1 MGLIFWGRYGEEK
14 ICHSYRI
21 SKIDVSVI
29 HPVVSS
35 LCEVN
40 VGYSQRD
47 IIVFLRFVHRFPKTK
62 FYMLFFY
69 TQTFVVATTIQLY
82 DMHKEHFAFGTSCIW
97 FWCAALNQFA
107 NNSVLSIRTC
117 TAMSYKNQYHF
128 FFFFLRTNA
137 ARVLLIRQVSRSHK
151 TTHHSR

>member
-14 ICHSYRI
+14 ICHSYRV
-21 SKIDVSVI
+21 SKNHFSVV

-35 LCEVN
+35 LCKVN
-40 VGYSQRD
+40 VGYAQRD
-47 IIVFLRFVHRFPKTK
+47 ILCFSVLFTVFLKRNSICC
-62 FYMLFFY
+62 FFY
-69 TQTFVVATTIQLY
+69 TQTFVVATAILLY
-82 DMHKEHFAFGTSCIW
+82 DMHNEHFAFGTSCTW

-117 TAMSYKNQYHF
+117 TAVSYNTRITF
-128 FFFFLRTNA
+128 FFVALRPNA
-137 ARVLLIRQVSRSHK
+137 GHGLLILEVSRSHT